1 VHRFDIEEAHNMS
14 FNITAK
20 QLKRVDLVEVSGRV
34 DSNTAPEFEAAVQ
47 KVIDAGRYRIVV
59 DLTHTDYMSS
69 AAFRV
74 LISALK
80 QVKKG
85 TRRGDVRLAGVSP
98 KLMDTFRLGG
108 FDGLFKF
115 YDKHVD
121 AVGSF

>member
-1 VHRFDIEEAHNMS
+1 MAFQVK
-14 FNITAK
+14 AK
-20 QLKRVDLVEVSGRV
+20 QLKRVDLVEPTGRV
-34 DSNTAPEFEAAVQ
+34 DSSTAPQFEAAVQ
-47 KVIDAGRYRIVV
+47 KIIDDGRYRIVV
-59 DLTHTDYMSS
+59 DLSGTEYMSS

-98 KLMDTFRLGG
+98 KLMEVFKLGG
-108 FDGLFKF
+108 FDDLFKF
-115 YDKHVD
+115 YDKQVD